1 VSAKVFALP
10 SRGARVLM
18 SKPQLAAHLGRSTR
32 WVELKMREGMPV
44 LDGTGRYGGRRYDLH
59 AVEAWLAQGKRTK
72 PRDRVGELERRV
84 AELAAQVAEL
94 ARAS

>member
-1 VSAKVFALP
+1 MGAQVFALP
-10 SRGARVLM
+10 SRGAPVLL
-18 SKPQLAAHLGRSTR
+18 SKAQLAARLGRSTR

-44 LDGTGRYGGRRYDLH
+44 LDGTDRYGGRRYDLRE
-59 AVEAWLAQGKRTK
+59 VEAWLAQGKRTK
-72 PRDRVGELERRV
+72 PRDRVSELERQV